1 MNRIVRLTA
10 LLLTVAALAACG
22 EASVPATEEPLP
34 ADTIVA
40 CDGLPLAGG
49 ADLDSLLRR
58 PGGHRIETVRGS
70 GRTHYDVET
79 KERL

>member
-1 MNRIVRLTA
+1 MRRSIRSRDGG
-10 LLLTVAALAACG
+10 AAA
-22 EASVPATEEPLP
+22 